1 MTVLIRNDP
10 SDPRADDPF
19 ISRDPHKLLQP
30 YGPQVVNI
38 TMNPDGTQTL
48 YFLVSQWV
56 TDPTR
61 AYRTILYSIV
71 LAPQY
76 LSI

>member
-1 MTVLIRNDP
+1 
-10 SDPRADDPF
+10 
-19 ISRDPHKLLQP
+19 
-30 YGPQVVNI
+30 
-38 TMNPDGTQTL
+38 MNPDGTQTL